1 MCLAIILCVR
11 QIWDLHSLKRIY
23 QTMRRV
29 DCPNVK
35 CRCASSLWF
44 SYVIAL
50 LFSNGFLPPGTTC
63 LAHCKLQ
70 CFCVGLSSAC
80 TRRRSNLTGTAVA
93 LLPGYSHS
101 PRPGCPKRQNWLLL
115 YSSYPSNPPAGCF
128 RLPNSQES
136 LSCLA
141 FGTSKAVLETNH
153 GSRGRHLTKNIGQER
168 PVQNFSKLRS

>member
-1 MCLAIILCVR
+1 
-11 QIWDLHSLKRIY
+11 
-23 QTMRRV
+23 MRRV

-63 LAHCKLQ
+63 LAHCKLR
-70 CFCVGLSSAC
+70 CFCVGLFFRLYAKEKQSDGDSC
-80 TRRRSNLTGTAVA
+80 C

-101 PRPGCPKRQNWLLL
+101 PRPGCPKRQTDCS
-115 YSSYPSNPPAGCF
+115 SSYPSNPPAGCF

-141 FGTSKAVLETNH
+141 FGTSKAVLETKPWI
-153 GSRGRHLTKNIGQER
+153 TWPAPDQEHWAGETS
-168 PVQNFSKLRS
+168 SKLFQTKVLTDR